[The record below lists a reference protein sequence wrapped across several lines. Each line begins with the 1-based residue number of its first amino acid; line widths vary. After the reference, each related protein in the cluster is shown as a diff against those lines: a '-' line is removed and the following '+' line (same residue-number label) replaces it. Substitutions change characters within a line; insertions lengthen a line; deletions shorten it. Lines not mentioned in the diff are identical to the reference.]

1 MLPPDGMGHIQP
13 EWNQKQKKKWKEKKR
28 SMMKKMRG
36 ERAKKMKRKSD
47 FVGINHSMLNLSFID
62 DSIQLH

>member
-1 MLPPDGMGHIQP
+1 MEP
-13 EWNQKQKKKWKEKKR
+13 EAEEEVEGEEEYDEEDE
-28 SMMKKMRG
+28 RG

-47 FVGINHSMLNLSFID
+47 FIVVNHFMLNLLFID